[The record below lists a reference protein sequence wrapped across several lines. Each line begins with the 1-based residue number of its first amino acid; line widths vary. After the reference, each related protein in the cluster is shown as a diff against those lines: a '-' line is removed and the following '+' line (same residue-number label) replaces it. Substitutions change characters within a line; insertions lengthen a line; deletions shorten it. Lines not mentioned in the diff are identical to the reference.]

1 MNKIKETKLFIFD
14 MDGTIYLGN
23 ELIDGAVK
31 LLNTLSKRAI
41 DYIFLTNNSSKNS
54 EDYKIKLANLGIQTE
69 LKKIVNAGEVTADY
83 IKNNKKTDQNRV
95 YVVGTQSLK
104 KVFENYGF
112 EVVNSRKNV
121 DFLVLGFDTT
131 LTYQKLWDAHYLIN
145 NGVKY
150 FATNPDR
157 VCPLE
162 KGRSMPDCGA
172 IASLLKTS
180 SGQMPKVIGKPN
192 VEMINYISKRFAVN
206 KSYITMV
213 GDRLY
218 TDIKM
223 AEDSKINS
231 ILVLSG
237 ETKRSDLKNE
247 TIKPDFVLK
256 NIAELNYLL
265 KG

>member
-1 MNKIKETKLFIFD
+1 MDKILNTKLFIFD
-14 MDGTIYLGN
+14 MDGTIYLGQK
-23 ELIDGAVK
+23 LIDGVVD
-31 LLNTLSKRAI
+31 LLDVLDNKYI
-41 DYIFLTNNSSKNS
+41 NYIFLTNNSSKNS
-54 EDYKIKLANLGIQTE
+54 EDYKTKLANLGIKAE
-69 LKKIVNAGEVTADY
+69 LKKIVNAGEVTAGH
-83 IKNNKKTDQNRV
+83 IKKIKSEDENRV

-104 KVFENYGF
+104 DVFENYGF

-121 DFLVLGFDTT
+121 DFLVLGFDTS

-145 NGVKY
+145 SGVKY
-150 FATNPDR
+150 FATNPDQ

-172 IASLLKTS
+172 ITSLLKTS
-180 SGQMPKVIGKPN
+180 TGQIPKVIGKPN
-192 VEMINYISKRFAVN
+192 VEMINYISEKFDADKR
-206 KSYITMV
+206 SITMV

-223 AEDSKINS
+223 AEDSNINS

-237 ETKRSDLKNE
+237 ETKRSDLKSS

-256 NIAELNYLL
+256 DIAELKYLL